1 LVKPKSKVYL
11 LTTSFKNSKYPFKTL
26 SFSNIGVVT
35 PTKKTMKHSLLTL
48 ITILSVS
55 NLFAQTNNGINIYYG
70 ANYFMPS
77 RGYAHSFGIEKELFD
92 CKYGNIN
99 GEISF
104 LIGGP
109 YGFNLYSSN
118 GEAENL
124 DNPYKVFHATLG
136 SNFEMP
142 LKSTKNK
149 ISIGVSGGYSR
160 YWISRATLTP
170 IVNGGIVQGYFDL
183 QNKLIL
189 ASSLRYKQHFKI
201 GKLQADLV
209 PNYNIYRTS
218 IFTHSAGVL
227 LAIEF

>member
-1 LVKPKSKVYL
+1 
-11 LTTSFKNSKYPFKTL
+11 
-26 SFSNIGVVT
+26 
-35 PTKKTMKHSLLTL
+35 MKHSLLTL

-77 RGYAHSFGIEKELFD
+77 RGYSHSFGIEKELFD
-92 CKYGNIN
+92 CKYVNIN

-109 YGFNLYSSN
+109 YGFNFYSSN
-118 GEAENL
+118 GKVGNL
-124 DNPYKVFHATLG
+124 NNPDKVLHATIG
-136 SNFEMP
+136 SNFEVP
-142 LKSTKNK
+142 LKLNKSK
-149 ISIGVSGGYSR
+149 ISIGISTGYSR
-160 YWISRATLTP
+160 YLISRTTLT
-170 IVNGGIVQGYFDL
+170 VQGNVATVRGYFDL

-189 ASSLRYKQHFKI
+189 ASSFRYKQHFKI
-201 GKLQADLV
+201 GKLQGYLV